1 MLLLQKKM
9 KQLKIALFLLF
20 LSSTTSLEA
29 NALFDEPDSTVIIGG
44 TPIGNGTGGN
54 RAPSRQPVTICYC
67 APISSVVLS
76 FSVTLG
82 TVDVLIVNSTT
93 GEFLEGE
100 IISSPGSFPIPISG
114 TPGYY
119 YAVATLP
126 NGKQHKTE
134 FQL

>member
-1 MLLLQKKM
+1 M
-9 KQLKIALFLLF
+9 KVIFLIF
-20 LSSTTSLEA
+20 LSILLASSFNTKAQSEPPDTSFFS
-29 NALFDEPDSTVIIGG
+29 NSSGVGG
-44 TPIGNGTGGN
+44 NGN

-100 IISSPGSFPIPISG
+100 VISSPGSFPIPISG
-114 TPGYY
+114 TPGDYY
-119 YAVATLP
+119 VVAILP
-126 NGKQHKTE
+126 NGKQFETE

>member
-1 MLLLQKKM
+1 MKKN
-9 KQLKIALFLLF
+9 FLIF
-20 LSSTTSLEA
+20 LSILLASSFNTKAQSEPPDTSLFS
-29 NALFDEPDSTVIIGG
+29 NSSGVGG
-44 TPIGNGTGGN
+44 NGN
-54 RAPSRQPVTICYC
+54 RAPSSQPVTICYC

-100 IISSPGSFPIPISG
+100 VISSPGSFPIPISG
-114 TPGYY
+114 TPGDYY
-119 YAVATLP
+119 VVAILP
-126 NGKQHKTE
+126 NGKQFETE